1 MAKKSSK
8 QAQPTTE
15 DQALEQQRQA
25 RGHGGS
31 YVNAGGVNH
40 DTHAEPATELVE
52 RTEHRIVRSAELEE
66 AEAAADD
73 RQQAVDE

>member
-1 MAKKSSK
+1 MAKKSK
-8 QAQPTTE
+8 QHAPTTE

-25 RGHGGS
+25 RAHGGS
-31 YVNAGGVNH
+31 FVNPGGVNH
-40 DTHAEPATELVE
+40 DTHSEPATQLIE
-52 RTEHRIVRSAELEE
+52 RTEHRIVRSVELEE